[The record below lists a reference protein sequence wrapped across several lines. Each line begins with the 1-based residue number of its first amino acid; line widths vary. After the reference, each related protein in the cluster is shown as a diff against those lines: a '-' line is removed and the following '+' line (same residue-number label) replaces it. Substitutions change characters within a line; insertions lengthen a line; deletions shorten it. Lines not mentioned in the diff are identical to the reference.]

1 MAGRSVSLHSH
12 LSLEDVDTLMLD
24 MDGTLLDLAFDNY
37 MWKQLIPEEYARQH
51 GLKPEIARQELF
63 ARYRRLFGKLDWY
76 CLDHWSEAL
85 GIDVLAL
92 HRRMRTRIG
101 WLPGAREFLEAAAEF
116 DLRLLLVS
124 NSHPDTLA
132 LKTEM
137 TGIAG
142 YFHGVYLSHALGH
155 AKEEQPFW
163 QVLKTREGFDP
174 ARTVFVDDT
183 LTVLKSARRFGIGK
197 LLAVTRPD
205 TTAPSLSQDEFT
217 GIEGVFALL
226 AGRQVHDYGRSAE

>member
-1 MAGRSVSLHSH
+1 
-12 LSLEDVDTLMLD
+12 MLD

-37 MWKQLIPEEYARQH
+37 MWKELIPAEYARHH
-51 GLKPEIARQELF
+51 GLAPAAARQELF
-63 ARYRRLFGKLDWY
+63 TRYQRLLGKLDWY
-76 CLDHWSEAL
+76 CLDHWSAAL

-92 HRRMRTRIG
+92 HRRMHARIG
-101 WLPGAREFLEAAAEF
+101 WLPGAREFLEAMAGY

-132 LKTEM
+132 LKTEV

-142 YFHGVYLSHALGH
+142 YFHGVYLSHELGH

-163 QVLKTREGFDP
+163 EALRTREPFDP
-174 ARTVFVDDT
+174 ARTAFVDDT
-183 LTVLKSARRFGIGK
+183 VTVLKSAQRFGIRN

-205 TTAPSLSQDEFT
+205 TTGPAQKHGDFT
-217 GIEGVFALL
+217 GIEGVSALL
-226 AGRQVHDYGRSAE
+226 